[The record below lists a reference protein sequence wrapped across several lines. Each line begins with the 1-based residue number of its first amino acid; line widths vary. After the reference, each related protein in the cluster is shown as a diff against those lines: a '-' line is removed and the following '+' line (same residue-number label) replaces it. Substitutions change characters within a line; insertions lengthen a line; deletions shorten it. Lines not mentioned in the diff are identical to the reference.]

1 MFNKKLRRLGD
12 ISRKTWDALAED
24 DAMFYILT
32 AEGKKGGSWDL
43 NEFLETGR
51 NQWQQFKNFLCH
63 YGLERVYLSKG
74 TALELGCGTG
84 RLVLAMCPDFKRVI
98 GVDVSQRMIEQANIS
113 KRLLKINKVEFQ
125 ANNGVDLANIS
136 AQSVDFCFSYLTLQH
151 CPSKQQVLHYIGE
164 FSRVLKPNGVAL
176 FQFRVAPSL
185 FIYLKFIVSKTKT
198 KLLGKLFKRKGEN
211 YASLDAFAGN
221 WVPLSEAYR
230 EISKHFQAYYL
241 IQTPVELYED
251 RLWELSSEIE
261 RWKRSFWLCIKGQ

>member
-1 MFNKKLRRLGD
+1 
-12 ISRKTWDALAED
+12 LAED
-24 DAMFYILT
+24 DAMFYIVT
-32 AEGKKGGSWDL
+32 AEGKKGGLWDL
-43 NEFLETGR
+43 DEFLETGR
-51 NQWQQFKNFLCH
+51 NQWQQFKNLLSH

-74 TALELGCGTG
+74 VALELGCGTG

-98 GVDVSQRMIEQANIS
+98 SLDVSKRMIEQASFNRKQLGVSNIDF
-113 KRLLKINKVEFQ
+113 LV
-125 ANNGVDLANIS
+125 NNGVDLAGIS
-136 AQSVDFCFSYLTLQH
+136 AQSVDFCFSYITLQH

-211 YASLDAFAGN
+211 YARLDAFAGN